1 MCGRNVPISNEY
13 QVRIIFIG
21 KSRNSESPMMGK
33 PNLEYG
39 IIIFFLFFISKT
51 FDIDHEYDLLC
62 ESIILPE
69 FFFELQSK
77 LVFKRMRERKRKKII
92 GWKPLFF
99 NRIELISNHH
109 Q

>member
-69 FFFELQSK
+69 FFLNCKANLCLREWE
-77 LVFKRMRERKRKKII
+77 RERERKSLD
-92 GWKPLFF
+92 GSPFF
-99 NRIELISNHH
+99 SIELN
-109 Q
+109 